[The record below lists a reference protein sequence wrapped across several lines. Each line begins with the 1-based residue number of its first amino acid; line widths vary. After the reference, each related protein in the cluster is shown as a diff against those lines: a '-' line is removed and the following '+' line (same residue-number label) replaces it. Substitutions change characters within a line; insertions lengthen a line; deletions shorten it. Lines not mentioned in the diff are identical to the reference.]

1 MARRSPNFFLRK
13 HRKWPLISS
22 HKTKWRQAFT
32 QNQSM
37 VSFKQ
42 LVAQHNPLQPD
53 FVPSLLHSLSL
64 YNLHQ
69 SPQAYHFLIKTLL
82 HNRHFHHIPSLLHH
96 LQLQHFQ
103 TPEYIFTHLVKFYGN
118 ANRIQ
123 DAVDIF
129 YRIPQFRCFPSAY
142 SLNALLALLCRS
154 QCGLKLLPQVLLNS
168 LHMNIRLEESTFR
181 LLVCTLCRMN
191 KVAYAIEIL
200 QRMLDDGLGVNDKV
214 FSFVLS
220 SVCAEGDLDGEDVI
234 GFWRGLRKLG
244 FSPAMGDYDGVIRFL
259 VKKGRGLDAWDVLNQ
274 MKSDGIKPG
283 IISYT
288 MVLNGVTAEGDYILA
303 DELFDE
309 LLMLGLV
316 PNVYTYKAFI
326 DALCKQSKVEEGI
339 KMVACMEELGCKP
352 NVLIYNTLLR
362 TISKAGEISRARE
375 LVKEMKYKGIEMN
388 WVSYTIIID
397 GLVSNGEIL
406 EACALVEE
414 VLHKCIFIESLTFD
428 EVICG
433 LCQRGLVCKALELL
447 GKMVERSISPG
458 ARVWEALLLSSE
470 SRPKFHL
477 DEHTSDNKW
486 SLNEPQD

>member
-32 QNQSM
+32 QNQPM

-42 LVAQHNPLQPD
+42 LVARHNPLQPD
-53 FVPSLLHSLSL
+53 FVPSLLQSLSL

-82 HNRHFHHIPSLLHH
+82 HNRQFHHIPSLLHH

-118 ANRIQ
+118 ANRIP

-154 QCGLKLLPQVLLNS
+154 QRGLKLLPQVLLNS

-220 SVCAEGDLDGEDVI
+220 SVSAEGDLDGEDVI

-244 FSPAMGDYDGVIRFL
+244 FSPAMGDYDGVVRFL

-316 PNVYTYKAFI
+316 PNVYTYKAYI
-326 DALCKQSKVEEGI
+326 DALCKQNKVEEGI

-414 VLHKCIFIESLTFD
+414 VLHKCIFIKSLTFD

-477 DEHTSDNKW
+477 VIP
-486 SLNEPQD
+486 L